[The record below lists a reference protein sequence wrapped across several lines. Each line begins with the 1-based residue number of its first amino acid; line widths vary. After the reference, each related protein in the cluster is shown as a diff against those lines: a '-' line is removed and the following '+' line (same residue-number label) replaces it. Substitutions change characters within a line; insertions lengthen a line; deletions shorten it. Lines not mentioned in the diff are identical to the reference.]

1 MSRDLLYPCWRLTAA
16 FAINGSIDLQFTTA
30 MPDLVNLAR
39 IGRNSGVDCYSLM
52 LGRSFLLLR
61 DDVMGMR
68 AWRALNR
75 FLPVTGP
82 PAQTSAVMKPPHRR
96 GNRTWAMP
104 PSHVRCYHHQ
114 PCLVPGGRARRE
126 TVPGFRRKVA
136 AYPQPGRRAWR
147 VISNSY
153 VRPLRSMSSLTR
165 TGATTTAC
173 GPFTPIDSTRCRH
186 SIRSP
191 FSWAKVT

>member
-75 FLPVTGP
+75 FY
-82 PAQTSAVMKPPHRR
+82 Q
-96 GNRTWAMP
+96 
-104 PSHVRCYHHQ
+104 
-114 PCLVPGGRARRE
+114 
-126 TVPGFRRKVA
+126 
-136 AYPQPGRRAWR
+136 
-147 VISNSY
+147 
-153 VRPLRSMSSLTR
+153 
-165 TGATTTAC
+165 
-173 GPFTPIDSTRCRH
+173 
-186 SIRSP
+186 
-191 FSWAKVT
+191 